1 MPVVRIAAAVAS
13 MTKINFYVNVANRQS
28 FLPRVLKKV
37 LGEGEPLLIFSADAA
52 AARQLDQWL
61 WTFEELA
68 FLPHCL
74 ADADC
79 VAATPIQITWPDGP
93 VPHHH
98 ILLNLAATHPPI
110 FSRFEKL
117 LEIVPADEEGRTAGR
132 ERFRFYRERGYPLET
147 FDMAGK

>member
-1 MPVVRIAAAVAS
+1 MLDVWIEAVERS
-13 MTKINFYVNVANRQS
+13 MTKINFYVNVADQQS
-28 FLPRVLKKV
+28 FLPRILKKA
-37 LGEGEPLLIFSADAA
+37 LGEAQPLLIFARDAA

-74 ADADC
+74 ADDAS
-79 VAATPIQITWPDGP
+79 ASETPIQITWPEGA
-93 VPHHH
+93 VPHHQV
-98 ILLNLAATHPPI
+98 LLNLAPAHPPI

-117 LEIVPADEEGRTAGR
+117 LEIVSTDDEARTAGR
-132 ERFRFYRERGYPLET
+132 ERFRFYRERGYALET